1 MLYTFRVNEP
11 VQSTCGITFE
21 SSPDSILILIMSPL
35 ISQCM
40 RCSVWYKEP
49 LFATVLISSRKTCI
63 QEIEY

>member
-1 MLYTFRVNEP
+1 MWNNY
-11 VQSTCGITFE
+11 ITFE
-21 SSPDSILILIMSPL
+21 SSPDSILKLIMSPL

-40 RCSVWYKEP
+40 RCSAWCKEP